1 MPKFTG
7 HKRWNPKKVKLAI
20 MLDDDDTV
28 DGDDDD
34 DDCLPV
40 VIEHFIEFFQA
51 TPIKVSQCHKDYDNS
66 MC

>member
-1 MPKFTG
+1 MPKFNG

-51 TPIKVSQCHKDYDNS
+51 APIKVS
-66 MC
+66 